1 MKALRKTGTLRLVA
15 VPTPDRKPAAWLN
28 SHNGD
33 VRAPGRG
40 RPALARNRLRKSAS
54 IALVQIKLTGSFER
68 PTDWMVMHRSQL
80 GRQRRE
86 LLVSL
91 DSGLH
96 RQSDEL
102 QTSLRLASA
111 LPSVF
116 GSLSF
121 GWVFLLRMRL

>member
-1 MKALRKTGTLRLVA
+1 
-15 VPTPDRKPAAWLN
+15 
-28 SHNGD
+28 
-33 VRAPGRG
+33 
-40 RPALARNRLRKSAS
+40 
-54 IALVQIKLTGSFER
+54 
-68 PTDWMVMHRSQL
+68 MVMHRSQL

-102 QTSLRLASA
+102 QTSLHLASA
-111 LPSVF
+111 LPSGF

-121 GWVFLLRMRL
+121 GWVFLLRMRR